1 MTGSRTRILA
11 GFTTGSSL
19 GLGKVP
25 QHPLEPHNLPP
36 RLVPLHL
43 RILPGLVL
51 QRVENHLLNRQL
63 LLECLAIHLDLEVEG
78 WPLLC
83 AVLVLLAEDDTE
95 TLYRHRAV
103 QRAKLVSAASS
114 GNRADLGR
122 DSFRLYPANGCMPA
136 SHGRCYTNYYSVE
149 TVSRIPA

>member
-19 GLGKVP
+19 GHGQRP

-63 LLECLAIHLDLEVEG
+63 LLECLAIHLDLEGEG
-78 WPLLC
+78 GGLFLC

-122 DSFRLYPANGCMPA
+122 DGSRLYPANGF
-136 SHGRCYTNYYSVE
+136 
-149 TVSRIPA
+149 SRIPA